1 MKKHKHYFKFKTKIV
16 LSRLLGFKFH
26 KIMKKNKFIS
36 KSLKQ
41 RSMLKS
47 FRNSQVFNLS
57 KLKKFCIITGK
68 LRFIINK
75 QKFSRSVFRE
85 YCSFGLIS
93 GIYKK

>member
-16 LSRLLGFKFH
+16 LKRLLKFKFY
-26 KIMKKNKFIS
+26 KIVKKNIFIMKS
-36 KSLKQ
+36 VKQ

-47 FRNSQVFNLS
+47 FRSSQIFNMS
-57 KLKKFCIITGK
+57 KLKKFCIVTGK
-68 LRFIINK
+68 LRFVINN
-75 QKFSRSVFRE
+75 QKFSRSIFRE

>member
-1 MKKHKHYFKFKTKIV
+1 MKKHKHYFKVKTKIV
-16 LSRLLGFKFH
+16 LKRLLKLKMY
-26 KIMKKNKFIS
+26 KIIKKNVFIS

-41 RSMLKS
+41 RSLLKS
-47 FRNSQVFNLS
+47 FRISQVFNIS

-68 LRFIINK
+68 LRFVINN

>member
-1 MKKHKHYFKFKTKIV
+1 VKKHKHYFKFKIKIV
-16 LSRLLGFKFH
+16 LKRLLKFKFY
-26 KIMKKNKFIS
+26 KIIKKNRFIN

-41 RSMLKS
+41 RAMLRS
-47 FRNSQVFNLS
+47 FRSSQIFNVS

-68 LRFIINK
+68 LRFIISK

-85 YCSFGLIS
+85 FCSFGLIS